1 MEGAERQ
8 KERRRRGANKVYIMF
23 VSELQKEEE
32 EKDDMEEKESLQ
44 RLFF

>member
-8 KERRRRGANKVYIMF
+8 KERWRRGANKVYIMF
-23 VSELQKEEE
+23 GSELQKEEE

-44 RLFF
+44 